1 MQSRALTIA
10 DCPDFRKVKAGVA
23 VFFIRVATSDGIGM
37 VIRAVYCIAGVDHR
51 LTDAADNKANH
62 IDPDFCYRPA
72 GAVAA
77 AYIRAAVRHADKTAG
92 NFIAVDLCRVVA
104 VDDAAAV
111 EYGDKAAGD
120 AVGNFVSYLT
130 GNVAFAERTAL
141 HQAGYRGDAAV
152 RADVVDI
159 NVFKRETLENRIA
172 RYTEKRKVVFTAAA
186 VKTGDLLAATVKIA
200 GERGGFGADRRPI
213 AADGDVFGQNIIR
226 GGVVFVSV
234 VDELGKQHQFFLGT
248 DLVGIVFL
256 AGTLEL
262 SFFLNG
268 DGDFGTDAALI
279 VCCGGD
285 HDLALGDACHNAVFI
300 DGRDLLI

>member
-1 MQSRALTIA
+1 MSC
-10 DCPDFRKVKAGVA
+10 CPAR
-23 VFFIRVATSDGIGM
+23 
-37 VIRAVYCIAGVDHR
+37 
-51 LTDAADNKANH
+51 
-62 IDPDFCYRPA
+62 
-72 GAVAA
+72 AVAA
-77 AYIRAAVRHADKTAG
+77 AYVRAAVRHADKTAG

-120 AVGNFVSYLT
+120 AVWNFVSYLT

-234 VDELGKQHQFFLGT
+234 VDELGKQHQFFLGA
-248 DLVGIVFL
+248 DLIGIVFR

-262 SFFLNG
+262 GFFLNG
-268 DGDFGTDAALI
+268 DGDFGADTALI

-300 DGRDLLI
+300 DGRDFLI

>member
-1 MQSRALTIA
+1 
-10 DCPDFRKVKAGVA
+10 
-23 VFFIRVATSDGIGM
+23 M
-37 VIRAVYCIAGVDHR
+37 VIRAVYCITGVDRR

-62 IDPDFCYRPA
+62 IGPNFCYRPA

-200 GERGGFGADRRPI
+200 GERGGFGADRRPV
-213 AADGDVFGQNIIR
+213 AADGDVLGQNIIR
-226 GGVVFVSV
+226 GGVVLVSV
-234 VDELGKQHQFFLGT
+234 VDELGKHHQLFLGA
-248 DLVGIVFL
+248 DLIGIVFR

-262 SFFLNG
+262 GFFLNG
-268 DGDFGTDAALI
+268 DGDFGADTALI

-285 HDLALGDACHNAVFI
+285 HDLALGDAGHNTVFI

>member
-1 MQSRALTIA
+1 
-10 DCPDFRKVKAGVA
+10 
-23 VFFIRVATSDGIGM
+23 M
-37 VIRAVYCIAGVDHR
+37 VIRAVYCITGVDRR
-51 LTDAADNKANH
+51 LTDAADNKADH

-77 AYIRAAVRHADKTAG
+77 AYIRAAVRHADKAAG

-120 AVGNFVSYLT
+120 AVGNFVSYLA
-130 GNVAFAERTAL
+130 GDVAFAEHTTL
-141 HQAGYRGDAAV
+141 HQADYCGDALECT
-152 RADVVDI
+152 DVVNI
-159 NVFKRETLENRIA
+159 HVFKCETLDHCIVRHA
-172 RYTEKRKVVFTAAA
+172 EKRKVIFAAAA

-213 AADGDVFGQNIIR
+213 AADGDVLGQSIIC
-226 GGVVFVSV
+226 GGVFFIPI
-234 VDELGKQHQFFLGT
+234 VDELRKHHQIFLGT

-268 DGDFGTDAALI
+268 DGDFGADAALI
-279 VCCGGD
+279 VCRGGD